1 MKNEQCVTVVT
12 ITEETPIH
20 AYEESVE
27 VFSNSDKATAWIEGE
42 IDRLVSEYDL
52 DRENDVDGWYV
63 RLSED
68 HSHVIQYSL
77 EEVPIDRRCGGQPSA
92 LPKKEVGCD
101 VIRPSKFVIA
111 EASATH
117 QKSAESQSDAYLLID
132 NFEGALS
139 DFADETVVDFYPT
152 EEDAISE
159 VLDRVSALA
168 HWHRGEFAT
177 DDVLDAFLQRDLR
190 AELAM
195 NGRVKY
201 ISNDGCRFTWQ
212 IMPAPIAQLEEMAE
226 LSYRPAAAVAKMTN
240 ERRKNQEA

>member
-1 MKNEQCVTVVT
+1 MAHRK
-12 ITEETPIH
+12 
-20 AYEESVE
+20 S
-27 VFSNSDKATAWIEGE
+27 
-42 IDRLVSEYDL
+42 
-52 DRENDVDGWYV
+52 
-63 RLSED
+63 LSRRG
-68 HSHVIQYSL
+68 
-77 EEVPIDRRCGGQPSA
+77 VPKG
-92 LPKKEVGCD
+92 
-101 VIRPSKFVIA
+101 
-111 EASATH
+111 T
-117 QKSAESQSDAYLLID
+117 YLLID

-159 VLDRVSALA
+159 VLDRVSVLA

-177 DDVLDAFLQRDLR
+177 DDVLDAFLQRDYLR